1 MSHRPSPLQLSFL
14 GLPTTTGAPF
24 IDYYLSDWVAVPS
37 EHSDHYSE
45 KLLLLP
51 PSYIVNDY
59 AQTQG
64 AVLDHSGRNGFR
76 APKSLMDSTHRED
89 SRRGRILFGTLS
101 NSQKMDPSIFAV
113 WMNLLRRCSGSRM
126 IFMDYK
132 GSEFSMPNI
141 QNHSRYHGIEPQRLV
156 LSPQKGWID
165 HLYAKTALDVVLDTV
180 AKNGHT
186 TGLDGVWAGVPTAT
200 LGERV
205 RGREEIGRAHV

>member
-1 MSHRPSPLQLSFL
+1 MSHSPSPVQLSFL

-24 IDYYLSDWVAVPS
+24 IDYYLADWVAVPA

-76 APKSLMDSTHRED
+76 ASKSLMDSSHREE
-89 SRRGRILFGTLS
+89 SGEEGILFGTLS
-101 NSQKMDPSIFAV
+101 NSQKMDPSMYAV
-113 WMNLLRRCSGSRM
+113 WMNLLRRCSGSKLLF
-126 IFMDYK
+126 IEFK
-132 GSEFSMPNI
+132 GSEFSMPNLK
-141 QNHSRYHGIEPQRLV
+141 NCSRYHGIDPQRLV
-156 LSPQKGWID
+156 LSPQKGWLD
-165 HLYAKTALDVVLDTV
+165 HLHAKTALDMVLDTA

-200 LGERV
+200 LGKGGRV
-205 RGREEIGRAHV
+205 TD